1 MNTNDFRKVID
12 IFGGTPAMVG
22 AMEAFDDPTR
32 WREVAEL
39 NRLDV
44 LNDSP
49 QSIELPSKSDVFKSV
64 QPLLASVADG
74 LNGASTIAGQ
84 ISPQLTGYVA
94 EAQRLLGEV
103 NGVLGQ
109 VESVYTQ
116 AQTAIKT
123 RNYKEA
129 VRLVDWLL

>member
-1 MNTNDFRKVID
+1 MSTYDFRQVID

-32 WREVAEL
+32 WRELAEL
-39 NRLDV
+39 NDLDV
-44 LNDSP
+44 LSDSP
-49 QSIELPSKSDVFKSV
+49 EQIELPAKSDVFKSV

-74 LNGASTIAGQ
+74 LNGASTIVGQ
-84 ISPQLTGYVA
+84 IAPQLTGYVA

-103 NGVLGQ
+103 NGVLGK

-116 AQTAIKT
+116 AQTAVKT
-123 RNYKEA
+123 RNYQEA